1 MTAIHRITSA
11 PDFAR
16 LHDIFSVYE
25 ADLPPELRHGEVP
38 SASELARRFSPPSAA
53 FLATADRMVVGC
65 VGVSRRD
72 ADTAVIRHLFVKP
85 EARGYG
91 AARALVEAAIAFARE
106 SKYER
111 IVLDT
116 HKGKLEAAYRLYE
129 SLGFVEAAPHTPVTY
144 ECPTFME
151 LWLTTARSG

>member
-1 MTAIHRITSA
+1 MTAIHRVTGA

-16 LHDIFSVYE
+16 LREIFSVYE

-38 SASELARRFSPPSAA
+38 SSNELAARFSAPGAA
-53 FLATADRMVVGC
+53 FLAIAGEDVTGC
-65 VGVSRRD
+65 VGVSHRD
-72 ADTAVIRHLFVKP
+72 DETAVIRHLFVKP
-85 EARGYG
+85 EARGHG

-106 SKYER
+106 SQYER

-116 HKGKLEAAYRLYE
+116 HKGKLEAAYELYR

-151 LWLTTARSG
+151 LRLKAARSG